1 MTASDTEIPM
11 VSDSPQKSG
20 LSRRQAHRNSRA
32 RTYTHHAT
40 HRSAAAC
47 RMTCMSRSILISLF
61 IVAVVALVVIAA
73 IVISVTRKEPTAQG
87 TTPAAA
93 PIAGATATATTSATG
108 PKVAFYGDS
117 YTLGTGAS
125 DPSKRWSTIICGERN
140 WQEFNPS
147 VNGLGFINNR
157 EADHMDEPG
166 EVIADQPDI
175 VFITMGLNDNFSYVS
190 AAPQI
195 KAQIKAQIT
204 TDFSRLTAAL
214 PKARFIVVEPF
225 WYTDDRPESL
235 GIISGWVKDAT
246 GAIGAD
252 YIPGA
257 SHWIEHHPEWM
268 YSDGLHPNDRGY
280 AEMAVRM
287 DSALKNLGL

>member
-1 MTASDTEIPM
+1 
-11 VSDSPQKSG
+11 
-20 LSRRQAHRNSRA
+20 
-32 RTYTHHAT
+32 
-40 HRSAAAC
+40 
-47 RMTCMSRSILISLF
+47 MSRSILISLS
-61 IVAVVALVVIAA
+61 IVAIAVLVVVAA
-73 IVISVTRKEPTAQG
+73 IVITVTRKEPT
-87 TTPAAA
+87 PAAEA
-93 PIAGATATATTSATG
+93 TAHPTASATATAAASATG

-125 DPSKRWSTIICGERN
+125 DPSKRWSTVICAERN

-157 EADHMDEPG
+157 EADHVDEPG
-166 EVIADQPDI
+166 EVIADNPDI
-175 VFITMGLNDNFSYVS
+175 VFITMGLNDNFSFDT

-195 KAQIKAQIT
+195 KKQIT
-204 TDFSRLTAAL
+204 TDFTRLKTAL

-235 GIISGWVKDAT
+235 GIISGWVKDAA

-252 YIPGA
+252 YIPDA

-268 YSDGLHPNDRGY
+268 YSDGLHPNDKGY

-287 DSALKNLGL
+287 DAALKNLGL